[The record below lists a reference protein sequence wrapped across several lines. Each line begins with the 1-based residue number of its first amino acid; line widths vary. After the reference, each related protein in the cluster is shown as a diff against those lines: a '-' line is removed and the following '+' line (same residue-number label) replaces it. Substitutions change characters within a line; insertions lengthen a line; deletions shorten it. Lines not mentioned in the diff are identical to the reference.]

1 MSNQVSYSA
10 IILAHF
16 IIPLLAVLASIY
28 LVSYLF
34 PCSGF
39 YLLIPGL
46 MMVPLRNSL
55 KNCLTRMMLPPYQI
69 MLINSIAMILMV
81 TWLYVVLR
89 TLYSPVL
96 SVALSCGLLGLTLV
110 VERFG
115 LLFDQWRKKR
125 KVIKKQ

>member
-1 MSNQVSYSA
+1 
-10 IILAHF
+10 
-16 IIPLLAVLASIY
+16 
-28 LVSYLF
+28 
-34 PCSGF
+34 
-39 YLLIPGL
+39 
-46 MMVPLRNSL
+46 
-55 KNCLTRMMLPPYQI
+55 MMLPPYQI

-96 SVALSCGLLGLTLV
+96 SVALSYGLLGLTLV

-125 KVIKKQ
+125 KVIKEQ